1 VRELTDAQVDSLA
14 VDVVDTLKARGEP
27 FPSVAAF
34 IEAGVLQ
41 DAIDSIPGINSLTV
55 GAPAADRLPEGSPAY
70 LSQGDILEL
79 IGHRLFARS
88 DTFTIRVYGDVTEPT
103 LFSTAANH
111 EIPKVTSR
119 VWLEAT
125 VQRTPIKHP
134 TADDPDDNMTP
145 TDPTAVG
152 AGRSEVGNFGR
163 QFRILNIRWL
173 RPDEV

>member
-1 VRELTDAQVDSLA
+1 M
-14 VDVVDTLKARGEP
+14 
-27 FPSVAAF
+27 
-34 IEAGVLQ
+34 
-41 DAIDSIPGINSLTV
+41 
-55 GAPAADRLPEGSPAY
+55 
-70 LSQGDILEL
+70 QGDILEL

-88 DTFTIRVYGDVTEPT
+88 DTFTIRVYGDVNDPDGNGIGEPKI
-103 LFSTAANH
+103 TA
-111 EIPKVTSR
+111 R

-145 TDPTAVG
+145 TNP
-152 AGRSEVGNFGR
+152 AGPAQVGNFGR